1 LIRLNKQKEFNVN
14 LFNRDSAVDRSFADR
29 TALVI
34 LLAAFG
40 LSDAAAV
47 RWSAGLVS
55 GAEVFPGAFS
65 FVLIAFGAIF
75 TAYEMAHRKRR
86 RLLGLAYSAFDPKN
100 KERRS
105 ASVNHSSFS

>member
-1 LIRLNKQKEFNVN
+1 VN

-47 RWSAGLVS
+47 GWSAGVVS
-55 GAEVFPGAFS
+55 GAEVFAGVFS
-65 FVLIAFGAIF
+65 FALIGFGAIF
-75 TAYEMAHRKRR
+75 TAHVMAHRK
-86 RLLGLAYSAFDPKN
+86 G
-100 KERRS
+100 E
-105 ASVNHSSFS
+105 

>member
-1 LIRLNKQKEFNVN
+1 VN
-14 LFNRDSAVDRSFADR
+14 LFNRDSAVNHSFADR

-47 RWSAGLVS
+47 GWSAGLVS
-55 GAEVFPGAFS
+55 GAEVLAGALS

-75 TAYEMAHRKRR
+75 TAYTHCRV
-86 RLLGLAYSAFDPKN
+86 AYATWSGRTFRPG
-100 KERRS
+100 E
-105 ASVNHSSFS
+105 